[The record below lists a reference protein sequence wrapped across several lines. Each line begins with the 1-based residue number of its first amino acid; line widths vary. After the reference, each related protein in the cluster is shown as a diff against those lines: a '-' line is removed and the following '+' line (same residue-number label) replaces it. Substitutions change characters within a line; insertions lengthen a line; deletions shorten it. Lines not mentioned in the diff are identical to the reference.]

1 MIRVTIN
8 NTLFECSTTEEAA
21 SLFRS
26 LSKKSGTADASVT
39 VERKVSE
46 KRKPWDS
53 FRHSKYSK
61 SRKGITMN
69 AWTKEE
75 AKKIYDLIK
84 AGVQTPTPLMKDRD
98 LLSRHSAKAIS
109 LFYYKVKNFPKD
121 VDSIRKDVSDYIGQ
135 LYSENRT
142 TNPTSR
148 RSLLDPIDT
157 PFKVG

>member
-8 NTLFECSTTEEAA
+8 NTLFECSTTDEAA

-26 LSKKSGTADASVT
+26 LSRKTNTEDASVV
-39 VERKVSE
+39 VERKA
-46 KRKPWDS
+46 RKPWDS
-53 FRHSKYSK
+53 LRHSRYSK
-61 SRKGITMN
+61 SRKGIVMN
-69 AWTKEE
+69 PWTKDE

-84 AGVQTPTPLMKDRD
+84 AGVQTPLPLMKDRD

-109 LFYYKVKNFPKD
+109 LFYYKVKNFPKHI
-121 VDSIRKDVSDYIGQ
+121 DSIRKDVSDYIGQ
-135 LYSENRT
+135 LSSEDHT
-142 TNPTSR
+142 TKPTSR